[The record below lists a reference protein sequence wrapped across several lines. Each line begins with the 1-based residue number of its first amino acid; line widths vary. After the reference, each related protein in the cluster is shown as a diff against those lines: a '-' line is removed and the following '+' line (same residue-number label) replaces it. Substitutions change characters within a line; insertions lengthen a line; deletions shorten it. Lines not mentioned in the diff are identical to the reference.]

1 MTHLETPLELFADLT
16 MTVARALEE
25 DCGSGDITAEL
36 IDIETRAK
44 ADVITRENAV
54 ICGRPWVTEVFRQ
67 LDPNLTLD
75 WQVEY
80 GAPVT
85 PGQLLFSVA
94 GNARTILTGERT
106 ALNFLQTLS
115 GTATRTRYYSDLIK
129 HTKTRLLDTRK
140 TLPGLRRAQKYAVL
154 CGGGTNHRIGLFDAF
169 LIKENHIHACGTITR
184 AIQRARHLHPG
195 IKVEVEVENLFEF
208 DEAVAAEPDWI
219 MLDNFSLADMRAA
232 AEKVPA
238 TIKLEASGG
247 IESEKDLVAI
257 AETGVHFVSVGAL
270 TKHCRAVDL
279 SMRFR

>member
-75 WQVEY
+75 WQVED

-219 MLDNFSLADMRAA
+219 MLDNFSLEDMRAA

-257 AETGVHFVSVGAL
+257 AETGVHFFSVGAL

>member
-75 WQVEY
+75 WQVED

-154 CGGGTNHRIGLFDAF
+154 CGGGGQLQPEHHADKDAC
-169 LIKENHIHACGTITR
+169 A
-184 AIQRARHLHPG
+184 
-195 IKVEVEVENLFEF
+195 
-208 DEAVAAEPDWI
+208 
-219 MLDNFSLADMRAA
+219 
-232 AEKVPA
+232 
-238 TIKLEASGG
+238 
-247 IESEKDLVAI
+247 
-257 AETGVHFVSVGAL
+257 
-270 TKHCRAVDL
+270 
-279 SMRFR
+279 

>member
-44 ADVITRENAV
+44 ADVITSENAV

-75 WQVEY
+75 WQVED

-219 MLDNFSLADMRAA
+219 MLDNFSLEDMRAA

-247 IESEKDLVAI
+247 IESEKYLVAI

-270 TKHCRAVDL
+270 TKHCLAVDL